1 MTENLCGILCLVSVK
16 FYEDGERS
24 TTPFFCGRLTV
35 LFFLTIVGYAWAST
49 ILAILATVM
58 GIFPFL
64 FYKFG
69 PQIRTRSR
77 YAKELAR
84 LEEEEHERL
93 KFIEAQ
99 YYREHAEGQL

>member
-1 MTENLCGILCLVSVK
+1 ML
-16 FYEDGERS
+16 
-24 TTPFFCGRLTV
+24 
-35 LFFLTIVGYAWAST
+35 VGYAWAGT
-49 ILAILATVM
+49 ILAILATIM

-69 PQIRTRSR
+69 PQIRNRSR

-93 KFIEAQ
+93 KFIELQ
-99 YYREHAEGQL
+99 YYRENAKAEL